1 MSRKRRLP
9 IVRRRGGDTMSV
21 MNSVALVSPVIA
33 AIIEAF
39 NDGRVRVVEAQLL
52 VAKQQAEAVE
62 SAMKFNAQQAIKYER
77 ENIALKKEIEVLT
90 QRVRELEEQL
100 IHQKGGEA

>member
-1 MSRKRRLP
+1 MSRKRMLP

-39 NDGRVRVVEAQLL
+39 NDGRVRV
-52 VAKQQAEAVE
+52 
-62 SAMKFNAQQAIKYER
+62 
-77 ENIALKKEIEVLT
+77 
-90 QRVRELEEQL
+90 
-100 IHQKGGEA
+100 G